1 MELKWPDIFL
11 VATCALG
18 TITLFKALISFVK
31 WVWIMFLRPP
41 KNLKTYGSWAI
52 ITGSTDGIGKALSL
66 ELASK
71 GLNILLVGRNPQK
84 LETTMKEIRD
94 KYGDQVEAKLAV
106 MDFENVNGEEIVKK
120 MEEAMEGLD
129 NVGILINNAGMGE
142 PYPRFF
148 HENDPQIIDA
158 VVKVN
163 LEGPTWMTKAVISK
177 MIKNKKGAIVNIG
190 SASASVVPSFPLH
203 TTYSATKAYVAMLS
217 KCMNLEYEKQGI
229 DIQCQVP
236 LYVATKMTKMK
247 PSLLVPSAEVY
258 SKASSACIGY
268 ERECVPNLVHSLQRL
283 FVREVLPHAFCDWFI
298 MRDFLALRK
307 QTLPK
312 DSNAL

>member
-11 VATCALG
+11 VATCSLG
-18 TITLFKALISFVK
+18 FITLLKTLTSLVK
-31 WVWIMFLRPP
+31 WVWVMVLRPP

-52 ITGSTDGIGKALSL
+52 VTGSTDGIGKALSF

-71 GLNILLVGRNPQK
+71 GLNILLVGRSHKK
-84 LETTMKEIRD
+84 LEATMKEIRD
-94 KYGDQVEAKLAV
+94 KHGDEVEVKLAV
-106 MDFENVNGEEIVKK
+106 IDFENVNGEEIVKK
-120 MEEAMEGLD
+120 MEEATEGLD
-129 NVGILINNAGMGE
+129 DVGILINNAGIGE

-148 HENDPQIIDA
+148 HENDPEIIDA

-163 LEGPTWMTKAVISK
+163 LEGPTWMTKAILPK
-177 MIKNKKGAIVNIG
+177 MMKKKKGAIVNIG

-217 KCMNLEYEKQGI
+217 KCISLEYKTQGI

-247 PSLLVPSAEVY
+247 ASLLVPSAEKY
-258 SKASSACIGY
+258 SKASCGCIGH
-268 ERECVPNLVHSLQRL
+268 ERECEPNLVHSLQRL
-283 FVREVLPHAFCDWFI
+283 LVGALPHAFCDWYL
-298 MRDFLALRK
+298 MRAFLALRK
-307 QTLPK
+307 ETLCK
-312 DSNAL
+312 D